1 MFPYD
6 GDIDTSSAD
15 NDGSMLFNFLTDR
28 FISEKKNWDAATSN
42 NPVLFATTSKTYE
55 TCTFHRLFCLF
66 AKSDE

>member
-42 NPVLFATTSKTYE
+42 NPVLFATD
-55 TCTFHRLFCLF
+55 R
-66 AKSDE
+66 KSVV